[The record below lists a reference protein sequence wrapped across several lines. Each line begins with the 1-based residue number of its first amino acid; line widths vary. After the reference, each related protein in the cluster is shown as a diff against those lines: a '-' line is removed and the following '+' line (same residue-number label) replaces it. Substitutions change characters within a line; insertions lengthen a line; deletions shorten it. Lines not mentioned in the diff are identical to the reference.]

1 MASLITCPHCGR
13 RPVEEFTIRGDA
25 TLRRPGPAA
34 TDKAWT
40 DHVFLRDNPMGRH
53 KEFWHHES
61 GCRRWLIVERD
72 TVSHVVHTV
81 TDAAMVIAGERAA
94 MKAGEKAGEGA

>member
-25 TLRRPGPAA
+25 TLRRPEPGAA
-34 TDKAWT
+34 EKVWT
-40 DHVFLRDNPMGRH
+40 DHVFVRDNPMGRH
-53 KEFWHHES
+53 KEFWHHQY

-72 TVSHVVHTV
+72 TVTHVVFAV
-81 TDAAMVIAGERAA
+81 EDAGRVIAGERAR
-94 MKAGEKAGEGA
+94 EKAGERA